1 MIINIST
8 NNKQNTGKVI
18 LKDLTKVRRLSCL
31 AIKCN
36 YDCYNCIFHDY
47 KLTIKELEFTKR
59 IIEK

>member
-18 LKDLTKVRRLSCL
+18 LKDLTKIKRLGCN
-31 AIKCN
+31 AIECN
-36 YDCYNCIFHDY
+36 YDCYNCIFNSY
-47 KLTIKELEFTKR
+47 KWTIRELEFTKR